1 MSTLRTK
8 LTHITSVSSSDP
20 DVRRRG
26 QLLVTLAI
34 GILMLLLLIALP
46 LSLRSLS
53 PGRVINLG
61 LAAAVFGLAF
71 WLGHSGR
78 VTAGAYIVITA
89 SILGSVSSSPFNT
102 VTHYNL
108 FFLII
113 SVLLASVL
121 LKPNQIWVVLG
132 LCLSAIIGI
141 GAILPPEVRADSV
154 WMNTVPV
161 VAFMLIAVSFIAYI
175 GARSA
180 AASLDAVSKARREA
194 ELSERALAANNAA
207 LERRVEER
215 TAELRTLVEHQQADA
230 EALQVSLEAQQ
241 ALNRVI
247 ADLAVPVIPV
257 RHDTLVVPLVGNI
270 DSARADQLLN
280 SVLTRVERGRI
291 RRVILD
297 VTGVAVV
304 DTQVSAALL
313 RVAAATRL
321 MGAGVILAGI
331 RPEVAQSLVGLGVD
345 LRELH
350 TVSTLQEALA

>member
-1 MSTLRTK
+1 MSTLRAK
-8 LTHITSVSSSDP
+8 LTHITSVSSGDP

-26 QLLVTLAI
+26 QLLVNLAI
-34 GILMLLLLIALP
+34 GILLLLLLVALP

-53 PGRVINLG
+53 PGRVLNLV

-89 SILGSVSSSPFNT
+89 SILGSVSGSPLNT

-113 SVLLASVL
+113 SVLLASIL
-121 LKPNQIWVVLG
+121 LKPTQIWLVLG
-132 LCLSAIIGI
+132 ICLSAIVGI
-141 GAILPPEVRADSV
+141 GAMLPPELRAEPA
-154 WMNTVPV
+154 WMNTAPV
-161 VAFMLIAVSFIAYI
+161 VAFMLIVVSFIAYI

-180 AASLDAVSKARREA
+180 AASLEGARVARREA
-194 ELSERALAANNAA
+194 ELSEQALAANNAA

-215 TAELRTLVEHQQADA
+215 TAELRALVEHHQADA
-230 EALQVSLEAQQ
+230 EALQTSLQAQQ
-241 ALNRVI
+241 TLNRVI
-247 ADLAVPVIPV
+247 ADLAVPVMPV

-270 DSARADQLLN
+270 DSARADQILS

-313 RVAAATRL
+313 RVAVATRL

-345 LRELH
+345 LRELQ
-350 TVSTLQEALA
+350 TVSTLQEALT